1 MTVTGDPQSN
11 PFQANSDY
19 LGWEMLRLQRR
30 LNAYLNG
37 KDNPELVPAF
47 QHLVEELL
55 VTRAPAMEARRR
67 AVETGVDIPFEQL
80 SRRFGLSPEEEEV
93 LMVCVAPH
101 LSATNW
107 HLLTCAQ
114 GSVLKAYLEVGFV
127 AELVQPSLNLL
138 TTREW
143 FHPEAS
149 LMKNG
154 LCFLEPPPDGQVPVS
169 VLTHS
174 VYSPHYVAAAIMGI
188 ATVDERLAGFC
199 EILDPNVELFDVVL
213 PDETREQV
221 EEFVRGFHRRAA
233 PLNLGSRPW
242 TLLIAGPRRSGKT
255 VLAKSLATSFRRKLF
270 VMHLNQLERRA
281 HAASL
286 IRLAAHNAEFA
297 GAVLLLSQPE
307 ELLATDA
314 SLLGTLVDIVST
326 FQGLVILEPHDAGKI
341 PSAFEPL
348 IHFPIEMRHTQQSQ
362 REEIWESLLP
372 DDLCLSPDVDLAA
385 ISASFGL
392 SGGQIKAALEWAK
405 QRAETRGST
414 GVITQEDL
422 RSGAKSQVRSKL
434 GDFTEASNVKL
445 TLDDLVLDEEPLTL
459 IHELLDACRNRQQVL
474 SEWGFG
480 QRLSTGKGLVSL
492 FTGEAGTG
500 KTLCAEILAN
510 ELDLKLHI
518 VSIPKVVS
526 KWVGETEKNIRS
538 IFTHARAQN
547 SMLLFDEADAMFTTR
562 VRVERAQDHF
572 QNMEV
577 NMLLQEIERFEGI
590 VLLTTNLEAN
600 IDRAFERR
608 ILFKIHFPVPDEEQ
622 RTKIWQ
628 TLIPAQTPVE
638 ADLDFEYLG
647 ETYELTGGQIKNAIV
662 RAAYRSV
669 KEKTNLT
676 LARLDDAARQQ
687 AKEAGKLTR
696 VDD

>member
-1 MTVTGDPQSN
+1 MTVADDLQSN
-11 PFQANSDY
+11 PFQRNEDY

-37 KDNPELVPAF
+37 KENPELVPAF
-47 QHLVEELL
+47 QQLVEELL
-55 VTRAPAMEARRR
+55 HTRPAAIEARRE
-67 AVETGVDIPFEQL
+67 AVEAGVVIPFEGL

-127 AELVQPSLNLL
+127 AEVIEPSLNLL
-138 TTREW
+138 TTRDW
-143 FHPEAS
+143 FHPEAA
-149 LMKNG
+149 LMENG
-154 LCFLEPPPDGQVPVS
+154 LLFLEPPPDGQVPVS

-188 ATVDERLAGFC
+188 STVDERLAGFC
-199 EILDPNVELFDVVL
+199 EIHEPTLELYDVVL
-213 PDETREQV
+213 SDETREQV
-221 EEFVRGFHRRAA
+221 DEFVRGFHRRAV
-233 PLNLGSRPW
+233 PLILGDRSW
-242 TLLIAGPRRSGKT
+242 TLLLSGPRRSGKT
-255 VLAKSLATSFRRKLF
+255 TLVKALAASFRRKLF
-270 VMHLNQLERRA
+270 VMHLNRLERRA

-286 IRLAAHNAEFA
+286 VRLAAHNAEFS
-297 GAVLLLSQPE
+297 GAVLLLCQPE
-307 ELLATDA
+307 ELLATDP
-314 SLLGTLVDIVST
+314 SLLGTLVDIVAN
-326 FQGLVILEPHDAGKI
+326 FKGLVILEPHDAGKI
-341 PSAFEPL
+341 PDSFEPL
-348 IHFPIEMRHTQQSQ
+348 IHFPIEMHHTQQTQ

-372 DDLCLSPDVDLAA
+372 QDLALDSDVDLGA
-385 ISASFGL
+385 ISSAFGL
-392 SGGQIKAALEWAK
+392 SGGQIESALEWAR
-405 QRAETRGST
+405 QRAEVRGPT
-414 GVITQEDL
+414 GVLTQEDL
-422 RSGAKSQVRSKL
+422 RAGAKSQVRSKL
-434 GDFTEASNVKL
+434 GDFTDASNVKL
-445 TLDDLVLDEEPLTL
+445 TLDDLVLDEKPMKL
-459 IHELLDACRNRQQVL
+459 IRELLDACAHRQKVL

-480 QRLSTGKGLVSL
+480 ERLTTGKGLVSL
-492 FTGEAGTG
+492 FSGEAGTG

-510 ELDLKLHI
+510 ELDLRLNI

-547 SMLLFDEADAMFTTR
+547 SMLLFDEADSLFTTR
-562 VRVERAQDHF
+562 VKVERAQDHF

-577 NMLLQEIERFEGI
+577 NMLLQEIERFEGVVI
-590 VLLTTNLEAN
+590 LTTNLEAN

-608 ILFKIHFPVPDEEQ
+608 ILFKVHFPVPDAEQ

-628 TLIPAQTPVE
+628 TLIPPQTPVE
-638 ADLDFEYLG
+638 ANLDLEYLG
-647 ETYELTGGQIKNAIV
+647 ENYELTGGQIKNAII

-669 KEKTNLT
+669 AEGTDLT
-676 LARLDDAARQQ
+676 LAQLDDAARQQ

-696 VDD
+696 FAE